1 MRIRMRKAAAVA
13 LLAMGAGTAMAGDV
27 PVETNVLNGAKVVLH
42 VQPFLDATELA
53 TLRLVLSNADALS
66 VFMPKAGGYAAM
78 AVAPDEG
85 FLRNGQPVA
94 SATALG
100 GLPDAKAA
108 ATAALAAC
116 DQKRKPGGAACVLVL
131 EVAPKG

>member
-1 MRIRMRKAAAVA
+1 MRKAMAAAA
-13 LLAMGAGTAMAGDV
+13 LLALGAGMAMAGDV

-66 VFMPKAGGYAAM
+66 VFVPKAGGFAAM

-108 ATAALAAC
+108 AAGALAAC
-116 DQKRKPGGAACVLVL
+116 DQKRNAAGAACVLVL

>member
-1 MRIRMRKAAAVA
+1 MRKAMAAAA
-13 LLAMGAGTAMAGDV
+13 LLALGAGMAMAGDV

-66 VFMPKAGGYAAM
+66 VFVPKAGGFAAM

-108 ATAALAAC
+108 AAEALAAC
-116 DQKRKPGGAACVLVL
+116 DQKRNAAGAACVLVL